1 MSNFKSYKEESKKNY
16 GKKDAENLNLE
27 QLNTG
32 CLMRI
37 ADSLE
42 KIEKPY
48 LEMIIDL
55 KYYEK
60 ECNRQDELINNLL
73 LSNRALKGVI
83 TRMKNKA
90 K

>member
-1 MSNFKSYKEESKKNY
+1 MSDFKSYKEESKKNY
-16 GKKDAENLNLE
+16 GRKDAENLSIE

-48 LEMIIDL
+48 VEMIDALKWYKKEYLIQNEQID
-55 KYYEK
+55 K
-60 ECNRQDELINNLL
+60 LL

-83 TRMKNKA
+83 TRMKNKS